1 MLFLMNGPSLFSYKP
16 KFHKNLEQKEIARTL
31 VHDGQDL
38 ISCIL
43 NNDYQ
48 KWFLVFD
55 AIQT

>member
-1 MLFLMNGPSLFSYKP
+1 MNGPSLFSYKP

-38 ISCIL
+38 ISSIV